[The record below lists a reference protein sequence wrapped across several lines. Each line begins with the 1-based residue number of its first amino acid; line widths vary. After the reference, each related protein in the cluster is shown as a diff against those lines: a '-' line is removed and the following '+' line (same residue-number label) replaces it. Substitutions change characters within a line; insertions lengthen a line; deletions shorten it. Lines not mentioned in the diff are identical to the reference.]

1 MAVAFG
7 LKNCIW
13 LCAAFFSEAGF
24 LLTKYVMS
32 LQETKMRGGYFAWE
46 LAHEE
51 KIHLESCKD

>member
-32 LQETKMRGGYFAWE
+32 LQETKMRGGYFCLGACSRG
-46 LAHEE
+46 
-51 KIHLESCKD
+51 KNSP